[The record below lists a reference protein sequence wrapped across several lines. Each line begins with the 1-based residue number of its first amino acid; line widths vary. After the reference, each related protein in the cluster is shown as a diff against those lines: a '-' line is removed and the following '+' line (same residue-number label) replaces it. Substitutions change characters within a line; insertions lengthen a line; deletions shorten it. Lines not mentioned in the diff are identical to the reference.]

1 MCDGQPASAGEPGEI
16 FLKGPTI
23 TPGYADRPD
32 ATAQV
37 LHDGWLSTGDIG
49 YLDEEGYLYVLDRGV
64 NSCPDSLA
72 NLDKRRFS
80 RPERVRP
87 PRVSAAFREVI
98 LPGHV
103 Q

>member
-49 YLDEEGYLYVLDRGV
+49 YLNEEGYLYVLDRRA
-64 NSCPDSLA
+64 DLI
-72 NLDKRRFS
+72 
-80 RPERVRP
+80 
-87 PRVSAAFREVI
+87 VSGGENVYPARD
-98 LPGHV
+98 
-103 Q
+103 